1 MLQRPKNFVYKKR
14 NTIKTGL
21 TSSLSRE
28 RAPLMNFIISVFLCL
43 LLNTAVICGSV
54 VLLTQVV
61 RGLRQVRSVVNRRDV
76 TRRRKSASTSSSRF
90 LETCSTIAVLITV
103 LSVTISPKFMYQKVD
118 SEHSWCLRRS
128 PTLNE
133 FVGDILNSQQNHYE
147 HLKHSNTA
155 SKHISHRN

>member
-1 MLQRPKNFVYKKR
+1 MWICCTADTGSSWAPTGKKR
-14 NTIKTGL
+14 RQP
-21 TSSLSRE
+21 SRRYTASE
-28 RAPLMNFIISVFLCL
+28 KRIDFLKQ
-43 LLNTAVICGSV
+43 I
-54 VLLTQVV
+54 
-61 RGLRQVRSVVNRRDV
+61 LRDMLDDSGTYYRSVRYYYG
-76 TRRRKSASTSSSRF
+76 
-90 LETCSTIAVLITV
+90 
-103 LSVTISPKFMYQKVD
+103 SPKFMYQKVD